1 MKADQALSGRTL
13 HIALEPY
20 EIIEVIFDAPTFSAK
35 LTTIAEL
42 GLPNVSMPEDV
53 PDGSD
58 LADEDVAAADDG
70 SDSTG
75 LAGILVM
82 LPMLLM
88 F

>member
-1 MKADQALSGRTL
+1 M
-13 HIALEPY
+13 
-20 EIIEVIFDAPTFSAK
+20 
-35 LTTIAEL
+35 AEL
-42 GLPNVSMPEDV
+42 GLRTVPMPEDV

>member
-1 MKADQALSGRTL
+1 M
-13 HIALEPY
+13 
-20 EIIEVIFDAPTFSAK
+20 
-35 LTTIAEL
+35 AEL
-42 GLPNVSMPEDV
+42 GLPNVPMPEDV

-58 LADEDVAAADDG
+58 LADEDVADDD

-75 LAGILVM
+75 LAGILLM